1 MTPNPLAPRTPR
13 QVRRQA
19 RYAVGATFNPLFAQL
34 NRREASNQAA
44 IRDYTR
50 SLSSMLAP
58 IAGQIQGYYNNATAQ
73 QQGVDTALANRLNS
87 VGGQE
92 ASALQQRLASAG
104 LPTDQAQR
112 VSAVGSV
119 GRRTRAPRWGART
132 CRSFSR
138 RVRPRR
144 RMRGSCRVSRR
155 WAGCSSRSRT
165 SPRWS
170 SNGRDL
176 QAKVPGAI
184 QSELGQL
191 QNLEFQKATANLGFA
206 GTQAKL
212 GAQIASSNARLATTQ
227 RGQNISH
234 ADRQAALQVRQQ
246 QARASAAAK
255 QQVAHQ
261 KRERAFY
268 SVRDKTF
275 TEAKRLY
282 KGTTSSAGGSANPF
296 APTGTTKAVSVPYG
310 QAYRNLWSHYG
321 TQLVNQYGYKR
332 SAVDTMIRRAL
343 VTAGYTSPQQK
354 RSGGFGRCG
363 GGDGG
368 RRATGALDAAAK
380 SRSARACCG
389 DRAPPKGP
397 VCAALRARKQA
408 AGGAVLK
415 RGTFQPENRRQQA
428 ELRQGVRQNAQAQAH
443 VRKQKL
449 AHAFAVELYK
459 HGHRTEALKV
469 RRTPASA
476 RIPAR
481 ADPCS
486 SR

>member
-1 MTPNPLAPRTPR
+1 MTPNPLAPHTPK

-58 IAGQIQGYYNNATAQ
+58 IAGQIQGYYNNAENR

-92 ASALQQRLASAG
+92 ASALQSRLASAG

-112 VSAVGSV
+112 VSAVGS
-119 GRRTRAPRWGART
+119 GAANT
-132 CRSFSR
+132 SAALGSANLSQLLASGAAQTAYAGKLPGIAALGGLQFAKQNLAQMEQQRS
-138 RVRPRR
+138 
-144 RMRGSCRVSRR
+144 
-155 WAGCSSRSRT
+155 
-165 SPRWS
+165 
-170 SNGRDL
+170 DL
-176 QAKVPGAI
+176 QAKVPGAV

-246 QARASAAAK
+246 QAQASAAAK

-282 KGTTSSAGGSANPF
+282 KGTTSSSGGSANPF

-343 VTAGYTSPQQK
+343 VTAGYASPQQK
-354 RSGGFGRCG
+354 RSAASAG
-363 GGDGG
+363 
-368 RRATGALDAAAK
+368 AAA
-380 SRSARACCG
+380 AT
-389 DRAPPKGP
+389 
-397 VCAALRARKQA
+397 AAVGQL
-408 AGGAVLK
+408 GL
-415 RGTFQPENRRQQA
+415 
-428 ELRQGVRQNAQAQAH
+428 
-443 VRKQKL
+443 
-449 AHAFAVELYK
+449 
-459 HGHRTEALKV
+459 
-469 RRTPASA
+469 
-476 RIPAR
+476 
-481 ADPCS
+481 
-486 SR
+486 

>member
-1 MTPNPLAPRTPR
+1 MTPNPLAPHTPK

-58 IAGQIQGYYNNATAQ
+58 IAGQIQGYYNNASAAAGCRHGVGEPAQ
-73 QQGVDTALANRLNS
+73 QRGRPGGVRVA
-87 VGGQE
+87 V
-92 ASALQQRLASAG
+92 QRLASAG

-112 VSAVGSV
+112 VSAVGS
-119 GRRTRAPRWGART
+119 GAANT
-132 CRSFSR
+132 SAALGSANLSQLLASGAAQTAYAGKLPGIAALGGLQFAKQNLAQMEQQRS
-138 RVRPRR
+138 
-144 RMRGSCRVSRR
+144 
-155 WAGCSSRSRT
+155 
-165 SPRWS
+165 
-170 SNGRDL
+170 DL

-246 QARASAAAK
+246 QAQASAAAK

-282 KGTTSSAGGSANPF
+282 KGTTSSSGGSANPF

-343 VTAGYTSPQQK
+343 VTAGYASPQQK
-354 RSGGFGRCG
+354 RSAASAG
-363 GGDGG
+363 
-368 RRATGALDAAAK
+368 AAA
-380 SRSARACCG
+380 AT
-389 DRAPPKGP
+389 
-397 VCAALRARKQA
+397 AAVGQL
-408 AGGAVLK
+408 GL
-415 RGTFQPENRRQQA
+415 
-428 ELRQGVRQNAQAQAH
+428 
-443 VRKQKL
+443 
-449 AHAFAVELYK
+449 
-459 HGHRTEALKV
+459 
-469 RRTPASA
+469 
-476 RIPAR
+476 
-481 ADPCS
+481 
-486 SR
+486 

>member
-112 VSAVGSV
+112 VSAVGR
-119 GRRTRAPRWGART
+119 GRRTRVPRWEREPVAAARVG
-132 CRSFSR
+132 CRPDGVCGEAAGYR
-138 RVRPRR
+138 RV
-144 RMRGSCRVSRR
+144 

-170 SNGRDL
+170 SSGRICRRRFRGRSSRSS
-176 QAKVPGAI
+176 ASCRTSSSRRRRRTSASPGRRRSSGRRSLRRTLVSLPHSADRT
-184 QSELGQL
+184 SPTRTVRLPSR
-191 QNLEFQKATANLGFA
+191 F
-206 GTQAKL
+206 
-212 GAQIASSNARLATTQ
+212 ASSRPGRQRRRSSRWRIRSANGPSTRCVTRRSRRRNGSTRGRPRAQAAREPVRADGDHESGVGSLRAGVPEPLVALRHPACQPVRVQAVGGRHDDPAGAGDGRVHVTAAEAAGGFRVRRRRRRPSGNWGFRCRS
-227 RGQNISH
+227 RGQ
-234 ADRQAALQVRQQ
+234 ACWGRPRREGLRRRYAL
-246 QARASAAAK
+246 
-255 QQVAHQ
+255 
-261 KRERAFY
+261 
-268 SVRDKTF
+268 
-275 TEAKRLY
+275 
-282 KGTTSSAGGSANPF
+282 G
-296 APTGTTKAVSVPYG
+296 
-310 QAYRNLWSHYG
+310 
-321 TQLVNQYGYKR
+321 
-332 SAVDTMIRRAL
+332 
-343 VTAGYTSPQQK
+343 
-354 RSGGFGRCG
+354 
-363 GGDGG
+363 
-368 RRATGALDAAAK
+368 
-380 SRSARACCG
+380 
-389 DRAPPKGP
+389 
-397 VCAALRARKQA
+397 KQA

-443 VRKQKL
+443 VRS
-449 AHAFAVELYK
+449 
-459 HGHRTEALKV
+459 R
-469 RRTPASA
+469 
-476 RIPAR
+476 
-481 ADPCS
+481 S
-486 SR
+486 SLTLSPSSCTSTGTAKKR